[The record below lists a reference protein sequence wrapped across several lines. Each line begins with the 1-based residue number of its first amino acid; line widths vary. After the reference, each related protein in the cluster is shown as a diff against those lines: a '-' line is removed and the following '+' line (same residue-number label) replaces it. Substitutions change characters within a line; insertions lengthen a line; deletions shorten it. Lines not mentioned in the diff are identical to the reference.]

1 MNLFEDFRRTD
12 KTPLRHAESSF
23 AFLNRSSWRL
33 CERDRQLYEQWFS
46 QYPSEMQND
55 LQGRFTSDEDAHHAS
70 AAFELFL
77 HAALLSIGC
86 DVTVHPILK
95 GTGKRPDFLAECNG
109 ARFYVE
115 ATVSRAYSSGQ
126 PPNQLEAQVFDWINT
141 ISSPDFRLDLETSGE
156 LTSLPKRDA
165 VVQPILTLLR
175 TYDPDEVP
183 ITFHDG
189 SIAPQRPLTTIQHDG
204 WTLTVELTAKSPQ
217 DRGRVDDSTIGTYPT
232 ETYYGI
238 EAALVDKIVDKAK
251 EKRGETLDAPLIVAI
266 NAYDGFFDVKRN
278 ALSVLLGIP
287 VPPREIAEH
296 VIDRTQWRMR
306 DGVWIDLGGRLR
318 REYVC
323 SVWMFVGAAT
333 SNPSPAGI
341 GSCLY
346 LNPFADTSLPSAL
359 RRVPHALAR
368 GGILSWHAGESL
380 EHLLGVPEIPFEQ
393 LRRPPLE

>member
-12 KTPLRHAESSF
+12 KTPMRHTESSF

-55 LQGRFTSDEDAHHAS
+55 LQGRFTSDDDDHHSS

-77 HAALLSIGC
+77 YATLLSIGC
-86 DVTVHPILK
+86 DVTVHPTIK
-95 GTGKRPDFLAECNG
+95 ATRRRPDFLAECDG

-115 ATVSRAYSSGQ
+115 ATVSRAHSRGQ
-126 PPNQLEAQVFDWINT
+126 SPNQLEAQVFDWINT
-141 ISSPDFRLDLETSGE
+141 IDSPDFRLDLETTGE
-156 LTSLPKRDA
+156 LTSLPRRDT
-165 VVQPILTLLR
+165 VVQPIRTLLR
-175 TYDPDEVP
+175 THDPDDVP
-183 ITFHDG
+183 TTFHGG
-189 SIAPQRPLTTIQHDG
+189 SIVPQRPFTTIQHDG
-204 WTLTVELTAKSPQ
+204 WMLTVELIAKSPQ
-217 DRGRVDDSTIGTYPT
+217 DRGRVDDSTISMYPT
-232 ETYYGI
+232 ETYHGI
-238 EAALVDKIVDKAK
+238 EAALVNKIVDKAK
-251 EKRGETLDAPLIVAI
+251 EKRGETLDAPLIVAT
-266 NAYDGFFDVKRN
+266 NVYDGFFDIKRN
-278 ALSVLLGIP
+278 ALSVLLGTP

-296 VIDRTQWRMR
+296 VIDRTQRPVR
-306 DGVWIDLGGRLR
+306 NGVWIGLDGRLR
-318 REYVC
+318 REYVYG
-323 SVWMFVGAAT
+323 VWMFVGAAT

-346 LNPFADTSLPSAL
+346 LNPFVDTPLPSAL

-368 GGILSWHAGESL
+368 GGVLSWHAGESL